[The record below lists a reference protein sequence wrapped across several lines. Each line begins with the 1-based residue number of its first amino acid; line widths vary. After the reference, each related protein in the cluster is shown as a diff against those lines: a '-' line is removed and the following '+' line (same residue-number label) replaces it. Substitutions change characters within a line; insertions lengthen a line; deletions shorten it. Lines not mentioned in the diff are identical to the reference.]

1 MITLSV
7 GLFTGEVLSSYWLR
21 QIVREPERGFPIAAQ
36 SREHGS
42 RNAPFIE
49 RQLSCPVGDNYVG
62 RLI

>member
-42 RNAPFIE
+42 RNAPFY
-49 RQLSCPVGDNYVG
+49 RW
-62 RLI
+62 RA